1 MSTGAEE
8 PSSTVPDLGAELA
21 TSARSRSVSSTG
33 TSSTIRKRAKAEAA
47 RARLKFA
54 EQEVE
59 LKKQQAI
66 LEEQNVIRAAE
77 RNRQKAELEAELE
90 LLMERKSH
98 AAAEAEAQ
106 VLEDE
111 EIQLFPHR
119 RRPESPGLPI
129 ESAVNRTAAFVER
142 HSAATIHT
150 QQSDTRQEQSVS
162 AVTAPQFLE
171 IARRPE
177 PVPSAV
183 TSTEVPQLPRVLPE
197 QLNPNASEFTPA
209 TENGREMT
217 GIMNY
222 LLKKELLLTRLT
234 TFQETPETY
243 ASWKESFVSMK
254 KDLALS
260 ASEEVDLLIRW
271 LGPTSRKHAISIKT
285 ANPSQPQKAV
295 KEIWERLEE
304 RYGSPELI
312 ESVLRK
318 KIDMFPKL
326 TSKDT
331 LKLYELLDLLSEIQ
345 AFKEDELCGLTLSYL
360 DSAVGIN
367 PIVAK
372 LTQDQ
377 QNKWTSHAVKYK
389 ENNRVHYPPFPE
401 FVKFIK
407 KLSQTKN
414 NPCFQYDFTH
424 NTSIKDR
431 PKERNMITSRKTD
444 VAQKEECPL
453 HGTNHELREC
463 RVFGQKSPNEQ
474 KCIMRKYG
482 YCFGCCRKGH
492 IQSSCGEKTFPSQ
505 TNFPVKGAPSGIPE
519 RRNNAERRNNVS
531 TDEGVAPRANGGEV
545 ITKCT
550 ALCEEGFV
558 GRSCAKNVLVRVFPK
573 GRPEEAVAVYAVHDD
588 QSNKSLG
595 TPALFDQLQISGG
608 LRSYS
613 LSSCSGTTHISAR
626 HAVDLI
632 VESYDGTQS
641 FVLPEIIE
649 CDIPKNRSEIPTP
662 EVAMQYDHLSSLSE
676 KIPPLNPKAEIGLL
690 IGRDLIEAHHVQ
702 DQLLGSK
709 NHPFGQK
716 LPLGWVIIGEVCL
729 GKVHQPKRISAFKT
743 NIMNDGRP
751 TNFLPCPSAILLKEE
766 NQIGSDVFKI
776 TAQDD
781 RVSLSTEDREF
792 LDIMNE
798 SMRNDKD
805 QWMAPLPFKHPRQR
819 MPNNRSQV
827 FGRAKSFDAALK
839 KDERKLQH
847 MVEFMENIFDTQAA
861 EVAPEL
867 PPGKEVWYLPLFA
880 IYHPRKPDKVRGV
893 FDSSVKYEGYSLNE
907 NLLTGPNQTNSLLG
921 VLLRF
926 RKDRIA
932 VTADI
937 QQMFYSFLVNEE
949 HRDFLRFFWYRDN
962 DPKKEI
968 IEYRMRVHVFGNTPS
983 PAVATYGLRKAVEHA
998 DEDVKHFVTKNFYVD
1013 DALITGSDS
1022 ESLTDLVKRTQ
1033 KVLWENGRIRLH
1045 KIASNSPDVVNAFPT
1060 EDREKTLMN
1069 LDLFTEEL
1077 PTQAS
1082 LGISWNM
1089 DKDCFGF
1096 SLFIPE
1102 RPFTKRGILSTINS
1116 IFDPLGFL
1124 SPVTVTGKML
1134 AREMHVEAVGWDDPL
1149 PEHLCHQWESWKSSL
1164 FSLREFRV
1172 PRMIT
1177 AVDFSLADSLEVWIF
1192 SDASERAISA
1202 VAYLKARSD
1211 TSTEVGFI
1219 MGKSKLSPPGG
1230 VTIPRLELCAA
1241 VLATELADTI
1251 SEHLDL
1257 PMETFKYCTD
1267 SRVVLGYLYNRT
1279 RRFYTYV
1286 SNRVATILKRSKASQ
1301 WQYIPSEK
1309 NPADCG
1315 TRCNTPVQD
1324 FSSSKWITGP
1334 DFLKDVVTATV
1345 GENCNFD
1352 LVDEDADCEIR
1363 PTINVKATVLLRSIA
1378 ARFEKFSTWK
1388 SLVRAISLLKRFCRA
1403 WKEKKQMSPKDPS
1416 DTEAT
1421 EMFLIK
1427 KAQEDA
1433 FKEEISMVE
1442 KKAGVP
1448 ADSKLTTLSPV
1459 LDDQHI
1465 LRVGGRLSNAPLE
1478 KGQKHPIIIP
1488 KKSHIANLL
1497 VNHYHSISHHQ
1508 GRHVTESAL
1517 RSKGFWIIG
1526 AKRLISSILYK
1537 CVICRKLRGKFLNQR
1552 MADLPEDRV
1561 TPGPPFTSVGIDVFG
1576 PWPVVTRRTRGGQ
1589 AESKRWALIFG
1600 CLVTRA
1606 VHIEVI
1612 EEMSSSSFINALR
1625 RFVAIRGPVKM
1636 IRSDRG
1642 TNFIGA
1648 LDQIKA
1654 TGIFVE
1660 NGPVQESLHDMGIV
1674 WKFNPPHASHM
1685 GGAWERLIG
1694 LARRILDAMF
1704 LTSHTQKLTHEV
1716 LVTFMCEVSAVIN
1729 SRPVAPISY
1738 DPEDPE
1744 IITPAMLLTQKKEPL
1759 PTPTTSTDMREIYQ
1773 SQWKYVQILSNTFWK
1788 RWRDGYLQSLQ
1799 KRGKWTASQKDLKI
1813 GDIVLLR
1820 DCELHRGS
1828 WPIGVVENV
1837 FPSGCDS
1844 KVRTVEVRTVKDG
1857 KSVKYVRP
1865 ICELILLIDS
1875 W

>member
-21 TSARSRSVSSTG
+21 TSARSRSVSSSG

-59 LKKQQAI
+59 LKKRQAI

-77 RNRQKAELEAELE
+77 RNRQKGELEAELE

-150 QQSDTRQEQSVS
+150 QQSDTRQSVS

-234 TFQETPETY
+234 KFQETPETY

-360 DSAVGIN
+360 DSA
-367 PIVAK
+367 
-372 LTQDQ
+372 
-377 QNKWTSHAVKYK
+377 
-389 ENNRVHYPPFPE
+389 
-401 FVKFIK
+401 
-407 KLSQTKN
+407 
-414 NPCFQYDFTH
+414 YDFTH

-431 PKERNMITSRKTD
+431 PKERNMITTRKTD

-463 RVFGQKSPNEQ
+463 RVF
-474 KCIMRKYG
+474 
-482 YCFGCCRKGH
+482 
-492 IQSSCGEKTFPSQ
+492 
-505 TNFPVKGAPSGIPE
+505 
-519 RRNNAERRNNVS
+519 
-531 TDEGVAPRANGGEV
+531 
-545 ITKCT
+545 
-550 ALCEEGFV
+550 
-558 GRSCAKNVLVRVFPK
+558 

-626 HAVDLI
+626 HAADLI

-641 FVLPEIIE
+641 FVLPKIIE

-662 EVAMQYDHLSSLSE
+662 DVAMQYDHLSSLSE

-798 SMRNDKD
+798 SMRKDKD

-827 FGRAKSFDAALK
+827 LGRARSFDAALK

-847 MVEFMENIFDTQAA
+847 MVDFMENIFDSQAA

-893 FDSSVKYEGYSLNE
+893 FDSSIKYEGYSLNE

-926 RKDRIA
+926 RRDRIA

-1045 KIASNSPDVVNAFPT
+1045 KIASNSPDLVNAFPT

-1102 RPFTKRGILSTINS
+1102 RPFSKRGILSTVNS

-1202 VAYLKARSD
+1202 VAYLKARRD

-1345 GENCNFD
+1345 GENCSFD

-1421 EMFLIK
+1421 EIFLIK

-1433 FKEEISMVE
+1433 FREEISMVE
-1442 KKAGVP
+1442 KKASVP

-1561 TPGPPFTSVGIDVFG
+1561 TPGPPFTAVGIDVFG

-1799 KRGKWTASQKDLKI
+1799 KRGKWTALQKDLKI

-1828 WPIGVVENV
+1828 WPMGVVEDV

-1857 KSVKYVRP
+1857 KSVKYVSP